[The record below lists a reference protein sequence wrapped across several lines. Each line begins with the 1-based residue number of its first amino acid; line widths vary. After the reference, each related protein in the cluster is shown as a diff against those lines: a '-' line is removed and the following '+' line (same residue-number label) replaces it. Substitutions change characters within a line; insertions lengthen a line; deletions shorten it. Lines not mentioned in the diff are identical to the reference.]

1 MRPTSAADGADQAA
15 GQQVS
20 GNLQLIEV
28 AKSYG
33 LEQALWPTSFEV
45 RNGEFL
51 TILGPSGSG
60 KTTVLR
66 LIGGFTQVSSG
77 RIMIDNN
84 DITLLP
90 ANKRP
95 CNTVFQDYALF
106 PHKTAASNIGY
117 GLMVRG
123 QRRAEVDI
131 KVGEALRLV
140 GLESMG
146 SKYPIQLS
154 GGQQQRV
161 ALARS
166 LVCEPRVLLLDEPLS
181 ALDADMRR
189 QMQQFLK
196 KIQREIR
203 TTFILVTH
211 DQEEAITL
219 SDRIAVMNRG
229 KLEQIATPHEV
240 YYRPQTHFVA
250 TFLGDNNLLEGTVL
264 ARSAIDLPIGR
275 VGDVR
280 SGRPAG
286 AKIFAAIRPERI
298 GLNPTPVPG
307 KINIAA
313 QVIDVSFAGAMSTV
327 RIVPD
332 ALPNQ
337 TFLIKV
343 TSGRRIEEMA
353 AGQSI
358 HAVIDAADLSIFP
371 REAI

>member
-1 MRPTSAADGADQAA
+1 
-15 GQQVS
+15 
-20 GNLQLIEV
+20 LQLIEV
-28 AKSYG
+28 SKTYG
-33 LEQALWPTSFEV
+33 VEQALRPISFEV

-77 RIMIDNN
+77 RIMIDNR

-90 ANKRP
+90 ANRRP

-123 QRRAEVDI
+123 LRRSEIDT
-131 KVGEALRLV
+131 KVSDALRLV
-140 GLESMG
+140 GLEAMG
-146 SKYPIQLS
+146 NKYPIQLS
-154 GGQQQRV
+154 GGQQQRI

-196 KIQREIR
+196 KIQRDIK

-211 DQEEAITL
+211 DQEEAIIL
-219 SDRIAVMNRG
+219 SDRIAVMSGG
-229 KLEQIATPHEV
+229 KLEQIGTPHEV
-240 YYRPQTHFVA
+240 YYYPQSYFVA
-250 TFLGDNNLLEGTVL
+250 TFLGDNNLMEGTVL
-264 ARSAIDLPIGR
+264 AGGVIDLPIGR
-275 VGDVR
+275 VGD
-280 SGRPAG
+280 AG
-286 AKIFAAIRPERI
+286 AGRRADEKIFAAIRPERI
-298 GLNPTPVPG
+298 SLDRTAVPG
-307 KINIAA
+307 KINIASR
-313 QVIDVSFAGAMSTV
+313 VVDISFTGAISTV

-332 ALPNQ
+332 ALPSQ
-337 TFLIKV
+337 SFLIKAM
-343 TSGRRIEEMA
+343 SSRWIEGLA

-358 HAVIDAADLSIFP
+358 HTVIDPADLSIFS

>member
-1 MRPTSAADGADQAA
+1 MRS
-15 GQQVS
+15 
-20 GNLQLIEV
+20 
-28 AKSYG
+28 
-33 LEQALWPTSFEV
+33 
-45 RNGEFL
+45 GEFL

-77 RIMIDNN
+77 RITIDGK
-84 DITLLP
+84 DITHLP
-90 ANKRP
+90 PNRRP

-123 QRRAEVDI
+123 QRRAEIDTRVR
-131 KVGEALRLV
+131 EALRLV
-140 GLESMG
+140 GLEAMG
-146 SKYPIQLS
+146 EKYPMQLS
-154 GGQQQRV
+154 GGQQQRI

-196 KIQREIR
+196 KIQRDIR
-203 TTFILVTH
+203 TTFIFVTH

-219 SDRIAVMNRG
+219 SDRIAVMKDG
-229 KLEQIATPHEV
+229 GLEQIATPYEV

-250 TFLGDNNLLEGTVL
+250 TFLGDNNLLAGTVL
-264 ARSAIDLPIGR
+264 PGGAIDLPIGR
-275 VGDVR
+275 VGDAAP
-280 SGRPAG
+280 GRPVG
-286 AKIFAAIRPERI
+286 EKIFAAIRPERI
-298 GLNPTPVPG
+298 NLNPTPIPG
-307 KINIAA
+307 RINITSRVLDIGFTGA
-313 QVIDVSFAGAMSTV
+313 VSAV
-327 RIVPD
+327 RVVPD
-332 ALPNQ
+332 ALPDR
-337 TFLIKV
+337 TFLVKV
-343 TSGRRIEEMA
+343 TSGRWIEELA

-371 REAI
+371 REAT